1 VKARICI
8 RAFTLR
14 RNDIESAEDFPRLSF
29 SIMMKSTKKKKEQAP
44 ATDEQLSIGEIAK
57 SLEMSQRTIRY
68 YEEIG
73 LLNSVKRM
81 EGGKRIYTGDDL
93 RRLKLIKR
101 LKVLGLT
108 LSEMYE
114 LEALWSIQKS
124 NQVVLKR
131 LMELLGGHLKNLDD
145 RIADLNILR
154 NEIVEYQGRIRN
166 KLETS
171 S

>member
-1 VKARICI
+1 
-8 RAFTLR
+8 
-14 RNDIESAEDFPRLSF
+14 
-29 SIMMKSTKKKKEQAP
+29 MKSTKKKKEQAP